1 MKSIDELESDLAARK
16 AANKPIKKNSEYWTS
31 WGYCKVQATYT
42 EDGHKKVRG
51 LWQRL
56 SPHDFG
62 QCEGEPYLRS
72 MPVDK
77 LKKGI
82 AEYPAFKKQREK
94 ELAHGAA

>member
-1 MKSIDELESDLAARK
+1 MKSIEELGSELAARK
-16 AANKPIKKNSEYWTS
+16 AADKRIRKGGKYFTS
-31 WGYCKVQATYT
+31 WGYCEVQALYT
-42 EDGHKKVRG
+42 EDGVKKVRG

-56 SPHDFG
+56 CRHDFG

-77 LKKGI
+77 FKLGL
-82 AEYPAFKKQREK
+82 AEYPAFKKQRER